1 MRRIIEIPPPV
12 SQENAHEYATP
23 QQNQEAER
31 WVEKHSTD
39 NEQKPHDKIILDC
52 PFCQRRL
59 RVPGN
64 YQGKVTCPQC
74 KKSFS
79 TDSADV
85 TIQDYQTN
93 VIKIR
98 GANSNGFMWV
108 AIILVSLFFLIVVLD
123 ANSGS
128 DSAFLAIFVLCFF
141 PELWMLFALDKR
153 IKEGKRLTAEEAIGR
168 AILVV
173 MVGLFFIIILFVGI
187 VIFISQTLTM
197 STM

>member
-23 QQNQEAER
+23 QHNQDAEQ
-31 WVEKHSTD
+31 WIEKHSTD
-39 NEQKPHDKIILDC
+39 NKQKPQDKIILDC

-79 TDSADV
+79 TDSADA
-85 TIQDYQTN
+85 TLQDYQTN
-93 VIKIR
+93 GIR
-98 GANSNGFMWV
+98 ISDANSNPFMWV
-108 AIILVSLFFLIVVLD
+108 GIILVALFFFILVLD
-123 ANSGS
+123 GNSSS
-128 DSAFLAIFVLCFF
+128 DSAFLAIFVFCFF

-168 AILVV
+168 AVLVV

-187 VIFISQTLTM
+187 MIFISQTLTM

>member
-1 MRRIIEIPPPV
+1 MRRIIEIPPPI

-23 QQNQEAER
+23 QQNQDAEQ
-31 WVEKHSTD
+31 WIEKHSTD
-39 NEQKPHDKIILDC
+39 NEQKPQDKVILDC

-59 RVPGN
+59 RVPDN

-74 KKSFS
+74 KKSFT
-79 TDSADV
+79 TDSSNA

-93 VIKIR
+93 VVKIS
-98 GANSNGFMWV
+98 GVNSNGFMW
-108 AIILVSLFFLIVVLD
+108 AGIILVSLLFLIVVLD
-123 ANSGS
+123 ANSTS
-128 DSAFLAIFVLCFF
+128 DPAFLAIFVLCFF

-153 IKEGKRLTAEEAIGR
+153 SKEGKRLTAEQAIGR

-173 MVGLFFIIILFVGI
+173 MVCLFFILLLFVGF
-187 VIFISQTLTM
+187 VIFVSQNLTM

>member
-23 QQNQEAER
+23 QHNQDAEQ
-31 WVEKHSTD
+31 WIEKHSTD
-39 NEQKPHDKIILDC
+39 NKQKPQDKIILDC

-64 YQGKVTCPQC
+64 YQGKLTCPQC

-79 TDSADV
+79 KDSADA
-85 TIQDYQTN
+85 TLQDYQTN
-93 VIKIR
+93 GIR
-98 GANSNGFMWV
+98 ISDANSNPFMWV
-108 AIILVSLFFLIVVLD
+108 GIILVALFFFILVLD
-123 ANSGS
+123 GNSTS

-168 AILVV
+168 AVLVV
-173 MVGLFFIIILFVGI
+173 MVGLLFILILFVGI

>member
-23 QQNQEAER
+23 QQNQDAEQ
-31 WVEKHSTD
+31 WIEKYSTD
-39 NEQKPHDKIILDC
+39 DEQKPQDKIILDC

-64 YQGKVTCPQC
+64 YQGKLTCPQC

-79 TDSADV
+79 KDSADA
-85 TIQDYQTN
+85 TLQDYQTN
-93 VIKIR
+93 GIR
-98 GANSNGFMWV
+98 ISDANSNPFMWV
-108 AIILVSLFFLIVVLD
+108 GIILVALFFFILVLD
-123 ANSGS
+123 GNSIS

-168 AILVV
+168 AVLVV
-173 MVGLFFIIILFVGI
+173 MVGLLFILILFVGI
-187 VIFISQTLTM
+187 VIFISKTLTM
-197 STM
+197 STI